1 MKCVHCE
8 HDASG
13 FRFDGQCGAIDA
25 AGDPCNCY
33 HRVGKSRP
41 NQYEMRNDAIEDAA
55 RIVEQ
60 CRDMYASDAEKLAAK
75 IRCLKTKE
83 SE

>member
-55 RIVEQ
+55 R
-60 CRDMYASDAEKLAAK
+60 AL
-75 IRCLKTKE
+75 
-83 SE
+83 